1 MLPNPSLS
9 PFAWEVVRRLTMSR
23 CYDIDLTDADKLFI
37 TTADDD
43 KLRDELQTAQQNQDQ
58 VYSRAIAEELL
69 KRKR

>member
-1 MLPNPSLS
+1 
-9 PFAWEVVRRLTMSR
+9 MSR